1 MNLNMNGKRAFI
13 CGASQ
18 GIGQAIA
25 YELAALGAHITL
37 FARTEEKLKTIA
49 HDIHSK
55 YQVECDYIAADIH
68 DIDGLRAQVEA
79 KLNTNGN
86 YHILVNNSGGPK
98 GGPLLDANPTELL
111 TFFQNHILSA
121 QMLVN
126 AFKKGMETDQYGRI
140 INIISTSVKQPIPN
154 LGASN
159 TIRAAMANWAK
170 TLSAEIGPYITV
182 NNVLPGF
189 TETPRLH
196 SLAEAASVRL
206 GKTKE
211 EVMSMWA
218 NQSPLKRIA
227 QPEETAQ
234 AAAYLASPAAG
245 FINGI
250 NLPVDGGRLSTL

>member
-1 MNLNMNGKRAFI
+1 
-13 CGASQ
+13 
-18 GIGQAIA
+18 
-25 YELAALGAHITL
+25 
-37 FARTEEKLKTIA
+37 
-49 HDIHSK
+49 
-55 YQVECDYIAADIH
+55 
-68 DIDGLRAQVEA
+68 
-79 KLNTNGN
+79 
-86 YHILVNNSGGPK
+86 
-98 GGPLLDANPTELL
+98 
-111 TFFQNHILSA
+111 
-121 QMLVN
+121 
-126 AFKKGMETDQYGRI
+126 
-140 INIISTSVKQPIPN
+140 
-154 LGASN
+154 
-159 TIRAAMANWAK
+159 MANWAK

-218 NQSPLKRIA
+218 NQSPLKRIP